1 MVQDAMIRFEQ
12 VTKRFPD
19 GTSAVDA
26 LDLEIADGET
36 VVLVG
41 PSGCGKTTTLRL
53 INRLEEA
60 SAGRVLVN
68 GQDISRID
76 PTHLRRGIGYVIQ
89 HAGLFPHRRI
99 DGNVATVPRLLGW
112 ARDRIAPR
120 VDDMLQTVG
129 LDQAVAAR
137 YPHQLSGGQQQRVG
151 VARALAG
158 EPPVLLMDEPFA
170 AVDPIVRA
178 RLQQEFLDLKKR
190 VHKTIVFVT
199 HDVDEAIK
207 LGDRIAILKEG
218 GQLAQYGRPV
228 DVLARPANAFV
239 ADFVGRERTL
249 KRLALMT
256 ADSLDVTPGN
266 PVAPS
271 AEADKVGAAAAE
283 AGQPWVPV
291 VGADRRFQG
300 WCDSRRLVNGH
311 TAGQVADGIELA
323 TVGPGDTLRTALDA
337 ALAAE
342 SRSVVRVD
350 AAGSYLGVITLDRI
364 AEAGLWS

>member
-1 MVQDAMIRFEQ
+1 MIRFEQ
-12 VTKRFPD
+12 VTKSFAD
-19 GTSAVDA
+19 GTTAVDA
-26 LDLEIADGET
+26 LDLDIADGET
-36 VVLVG
+36 VMLVG
-41 PSGCGKTTTLRL
+41 PSGCGKTTSLRL

-60 SAGRVLVN
+60 TGGRVLVN
-68 GQDISRID
+68 GQDVSRIN
-76 PTHLRRGIGYVIQ
+76 PTELRRGIGYVIQ

-112 ARDRIAPR
+112 ARERIRPKI
-120 VDDMLQTVG
+120 DDMLETVG
-129 LDQAVAAR
+129 LDRAVGER
-137 YPHQLSGGQQQRVG
+137 FPHQLSGGQQQRVG

-158 EPPVLLMDEPFA
+158 EPPVMLMDEPFA

-190 VHKTIVFVT
+190 VRKTIVFVT

-207 LGDRIAILKEG
+207 LGDKIAILKEG
-218 GQLAQYGRPV
+218 GRLAQYGRPV
-228 DVLARPANAFV
+228 DVLAKPANDFV

-256 ADSLDVTPGN
+256 ADSLEVTSGS
-266 PVAPS
+266 PVAPDADAQAVRA
-271 AEADKVGAAAAE
+271 AEAD
-283 AGQPWVPV
+283 AGQAWVPV
-291 VGADRRFQG
+291 VDEQRRFRG
-300 WCDSRRLVNGH
+300 WCHSRQL
-311 TAGQVADGIELA
+311 ADGHSAGEVAGGTTIA

-337 ALAAE
+337 ALSAE

-350 AAGSYLGVITLDRI
+350 EAGHYLGVITLDRI

>member
-1 MVQDAMIRFEQ
+1 MIRFEQ
-12 VTKRFPD
+12 VTKRFAD
-19 GTSAVDA
+19 GTKAVDA

-36 VVLVG
+36 VMLVG
-41 PSGCGKTTTLRL
+41 PSGCGKTTSLRL

-68 GQDISRID
+68 GQDVSQVD
-76 PTHLRRGIGYVIQ
+76 PTLLRRGIGYVIQ

-112 ARDRIAPR
+112 ARDKIAPK
-120 VDDMLQTVG
+120 VEDMLETVG
-129 LDQAVAAR
+129 LDRAVTQR
-137 YPHQLSGGQQQRVG
+137 FPHQLSGGQQQRVG

-190 VHKTIVFVT
+190 VRKTIVFVT

-207 LGDRIAILKEG
+207 LGDKIAILKEG

-228 DVLARPANAFV
+228 DILARPADRFV

-266 PVAPS
+266 PVDPGAD
-271 AEADKVGAAAAE
+271 AERVGAAASE

-291 VGADRRFQG
+291 VGPDRRFQG

-311 TAGQVADGIELA
+311 TAEQVVGTPDIA

-337 ALAAE
+337 ALSAE

-350 AAGSYLGVITLDRI
+350 AGGHYLGVITLERI

>member
-1 MVQDAMIRFEQ
+1 MIRFEQ
-12 VTKRFPD
+12 VTKRFAD
-19 GTSAVDA
+19 GTIAVDA

-36 VVLVG
+36 VMLVG
-41 PSGCGKTTTLRL
+41 PSGCGKTTSLRL

-60 SAGRVLVN
+60 TEGRVLVN
-68 GQDISRID
+68 GQDVSQINSTR
-76 PTHLRRGIGYVIQ
+76 LRRGIGYVIQ

-112 ARDRIAPR
+112 ARDRIAPK
-120 VDDMLQTVG
+120 VEDMLETVG
-129 LDQAVAAR
+129 LDRAVTQR
-137 YPHQLSGGQQQRVG
+137 FPHQLSGGQQQRVG

-170 AVDPIVRA
+170 AVDPIVRG

-190 VHKTIVFVT
+190 VRKTIVFVT

-207 LGDRIAILKEG
+207 LGDKIAILKQG
-218 GQLAQYGRPV
+218 GRLAQYGRPV
-228 DVLARPANAFV
+228 DILARPADRFV

-256 ADSLDVTPGN
+256 ADSLEVTAGN
-266 PVAPS
+266 PVEP
-271 AEADKVGAAAAE
+271 EADAERVGAAVAE

-291 VGADRRFQG
+291 VGSDRRFQG

-311 TAGQVADGIELA
+311 TAGQVVGGIDIA

-337 ALAAE
+337 ALSAE

-350 AAGSYLGVITLDRI
+350 EAGNYLGVITLERI